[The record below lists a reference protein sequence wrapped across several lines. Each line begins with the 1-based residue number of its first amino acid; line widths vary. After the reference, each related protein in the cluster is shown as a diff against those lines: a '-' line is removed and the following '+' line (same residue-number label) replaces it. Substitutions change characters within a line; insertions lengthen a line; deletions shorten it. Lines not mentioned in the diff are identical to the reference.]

1 MKNTDK
7 KTVFYLAWQFAR
19 QTGLSFSECLKK
31 AWANIKLKSKM
42 STQIVRFY
50 FQKVDGS
57 TREAWGTLRPDLL
70 LLPSITA
77 KAMTPY
83 KYTLIPR
90 ATSSVALKSS
100 IYYLCKK
107 NQKKVRKLLALSKIY
122 RTFAVFKPCKVIIP

>member
-7 KTVFYLAWQFAR
+7 KNVFTLAWQFAR

-50 FQKVDGS
+50 FQTAQPVKRGVHY
-57 TREAWGTLRPDLL
+57 APIYYP
-70 LLPSITA
+70 LPSKAA

-83 KYTLIPR
+83 KYISIPNATNIAVLRSSTL
-90 ATSSVALKSS
+90 
-100 IYYLCKK
+100 
-107 NQKKVRKLLALSKIY
+107 
-122 RTFAVFKPCKVIIP
+122 